1 VKRFWKNP
9 FGSPRAATIV
19 ALVAAG
25 AVHGLVLA
33 AIDAGAGSAL
43 SQDIPDWLYGTWVAW
58 AFTVLFP
65 VVAIAH
71 EYKVPRMRLSAG
83 VLALIAAVVDVIL
96 LPMAPLTLG
105 LALFFAALVLFRVA
119 LERPGIRARVS
130 DTDLVHP
137 LHRALLG
144 VTASTALLR
153 DGYGLSLTTSGDI
166 LLTTLA
172 AVVFVLGIR
181 DELDQ
186 DNRTPR
192 EGLIF
197 FVVRAAAV
205 LAIPFWGV
213 THSASLIVVPELARV
228 LVYAWRG
235 RLGSYVRDEMFRN
248 PPMLLIMSFGV
259 VIVLGTVLLSL
270 PFSSESGESIGFL
283 SAFFTSTSA
292 TCVTGLTVID
302 TGTGFS
308 TFGQC
313 IILLL
318 IQIGGLGI
326 ITISAFVV
334 VLVGARIGLK
344 NAWAL
349 SEITDQPGPQHM
361 RQLVWFVV
369 FSTAIIESLGLIC
382 LFLGGLQEG
391 MPWAQSLWFA
401 LFHTISAFCNAGF
414 SVYSDSLVGFAD
426 NSLIMWT
433 ISLLVILGGLG
444 FIPMSVIYARMR
456 GKRHRLGVHTQVAL
470 IGTIA
475 LLGLGALLFWLLEGP
490 VGAVDPNSTA
500 MSIKDSGFHSISLR
514 TAGFNAMPME
524 QLGPASALLSMLFMF
539 IGGCPGGTAGGIKV
553 TTMIVLLLSIRSL
566 LRNETHVELI
576 DRTIPQETVVRALVV
591 VLISVSMIFFG
602 WLVLLATQ
610 TGLSMEQLGFEAV
623 SAYGTVGLSLDT
635 TPRLDSSGQTIVAL
649 LMFAGRVGPLAIV
662 FGIGSPRKVRARP
675 AVEEVYVG

>member
-1 VKRFWKNP
+1 MDRFWKNP

-19 ALVAAG
+19 SLVAAG
-25 AVHGLVLA
+25 AIHGLVLA
-33 AIDAGAGSAL
+33 AIDARASSTL
-43 SQDIPDWLYGTWVAW
+43 SEELPTWLYGTWVAW
-58 AFTVLFP
+58 AFTILFP
-65 VVAIAH
+65 AVAIAH
-71 EYKVPRMRLSAG
+71 EYRVPHMRLSACF
-83 VLALIAAVVDVIL
+83 LALTAAVVDIIL

-119 LERPGIRARVS
+119 LERPQIRSLAT
-130 DTDLVHP
+130 DTDLVQP
-137 LHRALLG
+137 LHRALIG
-144 VTASTALLR
+144 VTTSTALLR

-172 AVVFVLGIR
+172 VAVFVLGIR
-181 DELDQ
+181 DELNLE
-186 DNRTPR
+186 NRAPK
-192 EGLIF
+192 EGLFF
-197 FVVRAAAV
+197 FVLRALA
-205 LAIPFWGV
+205 LFAIPFWGI
-213 THSASLIVVPELARV
+213 THSASLIVIPELMRV
-228 LVYAWRG
+228 LLYAWRG
-235 RLGSYVRDEMFRN
+235 RLGGYVRDEMFRN

-259 VIVLGTVLLSL
+259 VIALGTILLSL
-270 PFSSESGESIGFL
+270 PISSANGTSIGFL

-292 TCVTGLTVID
+292 TCVTGLSVLD

-308 TFGQC
+308 TFGHC

-334 VLVGARIGLK
+334 VLVGARIGVK

-369 FSTAIIESLGLIC
+369 FSTAIIESLGLFF

-391 MPWAQSLWFA
+391 MAWPDALWFA

-414 SVYSDSLVGFAD
+414 SLYSNSLVGFAD
-426 NSLIMWT
+426 NGFIMWT
-433 ISLLVILGGLG
+433 VSILVILGGLG

-456 GKRHRLGVHTQVAL
+456 RKRHRLGVHTQVAL
-470 IGTIA
+470 IGTLA
-475 LLGLGALLFWLLEGP
+475 LLGLGTVLFWLLEGP
-490 VGAVDPNSTA
+490 VGAVDPNASA
-500 MSIKDSGFHSISLR
+500 MSIKDSAFHSVSLR

-524 QLGPASALLSMLFMF
+524 QLGPPSTLLSMLFMF
-539 IGGCPGGTAGGIKV
+539 VGGCPGGTAGGIKV

-576 DRTIPQETVVRALVV
+576 DRTLPQQTVVRALVV

-602 WLVLLATQ
+602 WLILLATQ

-635 TPRLDSSGQTIVAL
+635 TSHLDSSGQTIVAL
-649 LMFAGRVGPLAIV
+649 LMFAGRVGPLAMV